1 MSGRRGVEAD
11 KLEEFKDAHWELTD
25 RASHY
30 RQLLDAQ
37 QDFIVRRSEN
47 GHLVFAN
54 ASFCEAFDVRREDV
68 LGSMFQP
75 PVITTEP
82 QAKPSS
88 QHRRFV
94 ELLRTRKGKRWI
106 AWDGSKVRNDL
117 GETEIQS
124 VGRDITL
131 ERAAEKGAGAERGSR
146 PGKFGEPREIALSG
160 FNES

>member
-1 MSGRRGVEAD
+1 M
-11 KLEEFKDAHWELTD
+11 
-25 RASHY
+25 
-30 RQLLDAQ
+30 
-37 QDFIVRRSEN
+37 RRSEN

-75 PVITTEP
+75 PVVTTEP

-106 AWDGSKVRNDL
+106 AWDESKVRNDL

-124 VGRDITL
+124 VGRDITA
-131 ERAAEKGAGAERGSR
+131 RTRGGRGAERGSR
-146 PGKFGEPREIALSG
+146 PG
-160 FNES
+160 